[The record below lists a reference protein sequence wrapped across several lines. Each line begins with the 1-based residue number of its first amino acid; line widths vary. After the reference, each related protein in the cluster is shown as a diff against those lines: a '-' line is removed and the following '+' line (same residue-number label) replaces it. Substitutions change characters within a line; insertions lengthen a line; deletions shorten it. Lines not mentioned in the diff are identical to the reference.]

1 MPLILNYLHNCKL
14 GAFQV
19 IYREKLW
26 SLSLEI
32 KWNNTC
38 TSYFGEI
45 YVKSLRQAEM
55 TKHWEIFKDFIS
67 LPDNDKVHFVLSE
80 GKSNLI
86 YLQQLQCH
94 DPHFTFFKQP
104 QQSKDITVPS
114 QWGWST
120 AKCLKYHQMLSFEAT
135 CFFIMMKHDAQHVA
149 THHNLMGKKE
159 TWFTQPF
166 FERANNSSS
175 ERMDYNYMYFFP
187 SWFFVCFVPPKEQ
200 NISLLSFALSEKN
213 QIRFERNPRSIW
225 KITLTSLILIIL
237 KLLFWSWIPSRLAVR
252 WEETFVPRLWI

>member
-1 MPLILNYLHNCKL
+1 
-14 GAFQV
+14 
-19 IYREKLW
+19 
-26 SLSLEI
+26 
-32 KWNNTC
+32 
-38 TSYFGEI
+38 
-45 YVKSLRQAEM
+45 M

-104 QQSKDITVPS
+104 QESKDITVLS

-120 AKCLKYHQMLSFEAT
+120 AKCLINHQMLSFEAT

-149 THHNLMGKKE
+149 THHNLMGKKKFDLHNLSLKGQ
-159 TWFTQPF
+159 TTVAVKGWITTTCI
-166 FERANNSSS
+166 
-175 ERMDYNYMYFFP
+175 
-187 SWFFVCFVPPKEQ
+187 FVSLFLIFLFHP
-200 NISLLSFALSEKN
+200 NISLLSFALYEKN

-237 KLLFWSWIPSRLAVR
+237 KLLFWSWIPSRLAVS

>member
-14 GAFQV
+14 GAFQA
-19 IYREKLW
+19 IYRGKLW
-26 SLSLEI
+26 SLSFEI
-32 KWNNTC
+32 KWYNIC

-45 YVKSLRQAEM
+45 YVKSHRQAEM

-104 QQSKDITVPS
+104 QESKDITVLS

-120 AKCLKYHQMLSFEAT
+120 AKCLINHQMLSFEAT

-149 THHNLMGKKE
+149 THHNLMGKKKFDLHNLSLKGQ
-159 TWFTQPF
+159 TTVAVKGWITTTCIFVSLFLIFLFHP
-166 FERANNSSS
+166 SSRIS
-175 ERMDYNYMYFFP
+175 HSFP
-187 SWFFVCFVPPKEQ
+187 LPCMRKT
-200 NISLLSFALSEKN
+200 K
-213 QIRFERNPRSIW
+213 
-225 KITLTSLILIIL
+225 
-237 KLLFWSWIPSRLAVR
+237 
-252 WEETFVPRLWI
+252 